1 MEGNEMNLFTDI
13 LNGLQ
18 LENQQKQEYSPLVLA
33 YIGDGLYEL
42 AIRTSVISRGNA
54 SVDVLNRKATFWAKA
69 VTQGKMARL
78 LMEQALTEEEIRI
91 LKRGRNAHP
100 ASTARRASI
109 AEYHM
114 ATGLESLI
122 GWLYVHDQTERAL
135 ELIRQG
141 MALLEKAQKKL

>member
-1 MEGNEMNLFTDI
+1 MEGKEMNLFTDI
-13 LNGLQ
+13 LDGLQ
-18 LENQQKQEYSPLVLA
+18 LQAQQKQEYSPLVLA
-33 YIGDGLYEL
+33 YIGDGFYEL
-42 AIRTSVISRGNA
+42 AIRTRVISYGNA

-69 VTQGKMARL
+69 ATQGQMAKL
-78 LMEQALTEEEIRI
+78 LVEQVLTEDEIWI

-114 ATGLESLI
+114 ATGFESLI
-122 GWLYVHDQTERAL
+122 GWLYVHGQTERAL

-141 MALLEKAQKKL
+141 MALVEEAQKN